1 MSPTTQT
8 LVLKYLKHFAI
19 LAGLG
24 AASVLL
30 VVLVQDL
37 SSLNVSALP
46 PSLQGLAYLALP
58 VVLAA
63 AQKVKVEV
71 DAEIAAA
78 EAGQALMASQASNAA
93 LTAKLVE
100 AKLI

>member
-1 MSPTTQT
+1 MSPNTQT
-8 LVLKYLKHFAI
+8 LLLKYLKHFSI

-30 VVLVQDL
+30 VVVVQAL
-37 SSLNVSALP
+37 TTLNVSTLP
-46 PSLQGLAYLALP
+46 TELQGIAYLALP
-58 VVLAA
+58 IVLAA

-78 EAGQALMASQASNAA
+78 EAGQALAASQASNAA

-100 AKLI
+100 AKLM